1 MKKLYILWI
10 LIIVLTSCKDDDINV
25 FEETADERVAAAIQS
40 LKDDLAAPAN
50 GWRLKYRPEDGG
62 GSFYV
67 LLKFDD
73 ENKVNIKTDLG
84 SQDGEFYEQNVTYRI
99 DSSLGLELIIENYS
113 FFSFLFEQD
122 QATYGAEFEFNYANK
137 TPEGDLVFVS
147 KTDLSN
153 PTTLVFEEASATDA
167 NLLGKE
173 LSGNL
178 NDMSDDLAIFSSSF
192 KLTFETRDLLLFL
205 ALNESKRTIDIGS
218 AAKKSNT
225 ASIQSID
232 FVSGYTIKGDSL
244 ILDTPLAGSFA
255 GTSISLKSIAFS
267 SFTNKSIDICVDPIV
282 THAYTGVTNAN
293 LPVTLETTLQNATGR
308 LFATESDFYYA
319 PLSFIIDNGVS
330 AASAIQQDIQG
341 AVEMDLFYNTQ
352 LNDGSRLYGLG
363 FTIINSDNSQT
374 FAYRKFTP
382 VLEDNKITFNF
393 DSQISTLGN
402 PVTDADISKIDI
414 YLDKLTE
421 GDNTFV
427 FKLITDR
434 YEFNNPCTGWSFVFI
449 NAN

>member
-84 SQDGEFYEQNVTYRI
+84 SQDGEFYEQNLTYRI

-267 SFTNKSIDICVDPIV
+267 SFTNESIDICVDPIT

-293 LPVTLETTLQNATGR
+293 LPVTLETTLQNATGK